1 MGRTAGYASGVA
13 GKMSPRP
20 IERFLGLFTDIR
32 PGEAQKA
39 LLLALNIFL
48 LLLAYYLT
56 KPVREAL
63 LLINAKAP
71 QTKAYLSGA

>member
-1 MGRTAGYASGVA
+1 
-13 GKMSPRP
+13 MSP
-20 IERFLGLFTDIR
+20 G

-48 LLLAYYLT
+48 LLLAYYLI

-71 QTKAYLSGA
+71 QTKAYLSGAQAILLVFVVKSFSRLASRVPRHILIT